1 MTIGWIDYLILDWLF
16 SNKNKRYLT
25 KSRKSI
31 GLLTVIKFSR
41 LKIYIKIFILATV
54 VYDQNQLIFN
64 QKPINR
70 LALLTGLHVNMIIY
84 NYKN

>member
-16 SNKNKRYLT
+16 SDKNKRYLT
-25 KSRKSI
+25 KSQKSI

-41 LKIYIKIFILATV
+41 LKIYIKIFILATA
-54 VYDQNQLIFN
+54 VYDQNQLVFN
-64 QKPINR
+64 QRPISQ
-70 LALLTGLHVNMIIY
+70 LVLLTGLYVCMIIN